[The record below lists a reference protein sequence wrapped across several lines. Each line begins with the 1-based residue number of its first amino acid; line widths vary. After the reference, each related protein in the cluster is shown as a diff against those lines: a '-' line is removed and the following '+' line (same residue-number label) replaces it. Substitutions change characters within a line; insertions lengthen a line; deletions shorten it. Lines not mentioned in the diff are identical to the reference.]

1 MVVTSGG
8 AGRCLTVGGGDAWRK
23 PGFRQ
28 TDRHPVTCGSWDD
41 AQEYRFL
48 AHSHDLGSRTVTR
61 ILVLLVL
68 LLSAV
73 PAAAQDRIA
82 LAGPMRFSTEDVA
95 LVGWFTGAQA
105 DLWRVE
111 PFAYLSED
119 VGVWALQAGAAVP
132 VWRGALGRLSL
143 RFGADVVL
151 GGPAVE
157 PGAHPLV
164 GVGGRLGRRY
174 GVAASVDRAPEYT
187 LMRVGIFVRW

>member
-1 MVVTSGG
+1 M
-8 AGRCLTVGGGDAWRK
+8 
-23 PGFRQ
+23 
-28 TDRHPVTCGSWDD
+28 
-41 AQEYRFL
+41 
-48 AHSHDLGSRTVTR
+48 TR
-61 ILVLLVL
+61 ILVPLVL

-73 PAAAQDRIA
+73 PAAAQDRTA

-95 LVGWFTGAQA
+95 FVGWFAGAQA

-111 PFAYLSED
+111 PFAYFSEA
-119 VGVWALQAGAAVP
+119 VGVWALQAGVAVP
-132 VWRGALGRLSL
+132 VRRGALGRLSL

-174 GVAASVDRAPEYT
+174 GVAGSVDRAPGYT
-187 LMRVGIFVRW
+187 LMRAGLFARW